1 MRQLTKR
8 HQQFSKNIKWYKSE
22 ISQHKMDNISVR
34 FWNHLEKKNRILRFL
49 QFLIFAFLR
58 FLHFFDLEEPCIFH
72 FLVGLAFHVHKITPY
87 ITKISRSPKRTH
99 HSQIDN
105 SAQALQEFLVVS
117 LWHKNFQ
124 VPLLCRFLRCYLVC
138 YLSVI
143 FRTWGKISRLDNAID
158 NAQKIHPVMALGKF
172 STTKSQQKTTVKP
185 ATNCRFASGACV

>member
-1 MRQLTKR
+1 MI
-8 HQQFSKNIKWYKSE
+8 F
-22 ISQHKMDNISVR
+22 NISSKITPYITKS
-34 FWNHLEKKNRILRFL
+34 N
-49 QFLIFAFLR
+49 
-58 FLHFFDLEEPCIFH
+58 
-72 FLVGLAFHVHKITPY
+72 KITPY

-172 STTKSQQKTTVKP
+172 STMKSQPKTNVKP
-185 ATNCRFASGACV
+185 TTNCRFPSGACVYVTVTFLWYIVWFCTSGHLPTGVI

>member
-1 MRQLTKR
+1 MGWNRA
-8 HQQFSKNIKWYKSE
+8 IKHE
-22 ISQHKMDNISVR
+22 IVQTPYRGPPGEMEPHL
-34 FWNHLEKKNRILRFL
+34 NHWCVACDSYC
-49 QFLIFAFLR
+49 Q
-58 FLHFFDLEEPCIFH
+58 LEEPCIFH

-87 ITKISRSPKRTH
+87 ITKRSRSPKRTH